1 MSSYGLYVIGYV
13 VLIGGL
19 AYAAS
24 LLGVSQTWIVVG
36 AVILLGI
43 GIITGVTR
51 ARRPDTPP
59 SSGGGGGRGG
69 GVAGGGR
76 RARARRP
83 DPPPS
88 SVAPVERERVIER
101 R

>member
-1 MSSYGLYVIGYV
+1 MSSYGLYVIGYA

-19 AYAAS
+19 AYGAF
-24 LLGVSQTWIVVG
+24 LLGVPQVWIVVG
-36 AVILLGI
+36 AIVLLGI

-59 SSGGGGGRGG
+59 GS
-69 GVAGGGR
+69 A
-76 RARARRP
+76 
-83 DPPPS
+83 
-88 SVAPVERERVIER
+88 APVERERVIER

>member
-1 MSSYGLYVIGYV
+1 MSSYGLYVIGYA

-19 AYAAS
+19 AYGAY
-24 LLGVSQTWIVVG
+24 LLGVSQTWILVG
-36 AVILLGI
+36 AIVLLGI

-59 SSGGGGGRGG
+59 SST
-69 GVAGGGR
+69 V
-76 RARARRP
+76 
-83 DPPPS
+83 
-88 SVAPVERERVIER
+88 PVERERVIER